1 MKFEPWHI
9 RYVGEELA
17 NYLYSN
23 GLTLEEYYKE
33 KSEDSGDEFFAV
45 SYKGADC
52 GWYYLFTGNAREFI
66 CFVGGFELS
75 LRNKDLC
82 IFLRHYR
89 N

>member
-1 MKFEPWHI
+1 MTIENSDGRIAEAVKVI
-9 RYVGEELA
+9 QQR
-17 NYLYSN
+17 
-23 GLTLEEYYKE
+23 

-52 GWYYLFTGNAREFI
+52 GWYYLFTGNARELI

>member
-1 MKFEPWHI
+1 MTIENSDGRIAEAVK
-9 RYVGEELA
+9 
-17 NYLYSN
+17 SN
-23 GLTLEEYYKE
+23 TTKE

-45 SYKGADC
+45 SYKGAAC
-52 GWYYLFTGNAREFI
+52 GWHYLFTGNAREFI